1 VDEPLGGPILHLEKE
16 LAAPPEDVFAACVD
30 PERLAR
36 WWGPSG
42 FTTPNIELDVRAG
55 GAYRIAMQPPD
66 GDLFH
71 LHGEFR
77 EVEPPRRLSYSFV
90 WEPPD
95 PDDRETVVTLSF
107 GETAEGTNLV
117 VEQGIFATGARHD
130 LHHDGWTEA
139 LDRLEHA
146 LARER

>member
-1 VDEPLGGPILHLEKE
+1 MDERPPGAMLRVEKE

-30 PERLAR
+30 PECLAT

-42 FTTPNIELDVRAG
+42 FTAPSIELDVRAG
-55 GAYRIAMQPPD
+55 GAYRIAMQPP
-66 GDLFH
+66 GAELFH
-71 LHGEFR
+71 LYGEFL
-77 EVEPPRRLSYSFV
+77 EVEPPRRLSYTFV

-107 GETAEGTNLV
+107 AETAEGTRLV
-117 VEQGIFATGARHD
+117 VEQEGFATEARYV
-130 LHHDGWTEA
+130 LHRDGWTEA
-139 LDRLEHA
+139 LERLEHA